1 MTSRKPRT
9 SLKSG
14 RSGSSKKTGR
24 SRPNGNTSQT
34 VPASFEQ
41 VFGKGEEISGELKR
55 LRRLKSAA
63 EDRLTSIQAETTPP
77 PSPLHREEKKAAIN
91 RLQRRIR
98 MLAQALE
105 AAKDNH

>member
-9 SLKSG
+9 SSKSG

-24 SRPNGNTSQT
+24 SPRKGNTSQT
-34 VPASFEQ
+34 VPASFEE
-41 VFGKGEEISGELKR
+41 VFGKGEGISEEVKR
-55 LRRLKSAA
+55 LRALKWAA
-63 EDRLTSIQAETTPP
+63 EGRLTTIQAETTPP

-105 AAKDNH
+105 AAEDNH